1 MKLSGMAGTGSG
13 KLGSQVYAAVSGEQI
28 VRNYQPKVSNPNTEK
43 QVNQRARMKLM
54 SQLSAAMASA
64 IVIPKEGM
72 KSSRNL
78 FVKKNFSKTIAVEGQ
93 AFCFLEGLQLTAG
106 NAALPRVGMSRE
118 DNEKLSIYLTD
129 DATAQADRVVYNLYA
144 RSEEGDLMLI
154 NSVVVTDPG
163 EDGDFITEVDDYASD
178 LYVYAY
184 GMKDLNAKA
193 KAKYGNYKVETGE
206 DIAKL
211 MMTRTLSMSDYQITE
226 TQGNSLTIEDT
237 VTVNVPEGSVIVRF
251 IFQGDGAIRLNSASG
266 AVQQSPVVMRRG
278 TQRKWL
284 AVPAPGYQFSEWAF
298 FDAEGDAIYSKD
310 NPITFTA
317 WGDLWITVITKAV

>member
-28 VRNYQPKVSNPNTEK
+28 VRNYQPKVNNPNTEK

-106 NAALPRVGMSRE
+106 NAALPRVGMSRD
-118 DNEKLSIYLTD
+118 DNEKLSIYLND
-129 DATAQADRVVYNLYA
+129 DATAQVDRVVYNLYA

-226 TQGNSLTIEDT
+226 TQGNSLTIDDT

-251 IFQGDGAIRLNSASG
+251 VFQGDGAIRLNSASG

>member
-1 MKLSGMAGTGSG
+1 MAGTGSG

-28 VRNYQPKVSNPNTEK
+28 VRNYQPKVSNPNTTK

-78 FVKKNFSKTIAVEGQ
+78 FVKKNFAQTIAVEGH
-93 AFCFLEGLQLTAG
+93 ALCFLENLQLTAG
-106 NAALPRVGMSRE
+106 NAALPHVAMSRDGE
-118 DNEKLSIYLTD
+118 GALSIFLMD
-129 DATAQADRVVYNLYA
+129 DARAQADRIVYNLYA

-154 NSVVVTDPG
+154 NSVVCETPG
-163 EDGDFITEVDDYASD
+163 EDGDFPVEVEDYSAD
-178 LYVYAY
+178 LFVYAY

-211 MMTRTLSMSDYQITE
+211 MMTRTLSMSDYQVTE
-226 TQGNSLTIEDT
+226 TQGNSMT
-237 VTVNVPEGSVIVRF
+237 VDDESSALVPEGSVAIRF
-251 IFQGDGAIRLNSASG
+251 QMLGDGAIRLNTASG
-266 AVQQSPVVMRRG
+266 SVQVSPVIVRRG
-278 TQRKWL
+278 TQKKFL
-284 AVPAPGYQFSEWAF
+284 AVAAPGYRFNKWIFVEN
-298 FDAEGDAIYSKD
+298 DEGTGVEYTN

-317 WGDLWITVITKAV
+317 WGNINMIVCFDPIA

>member
-28 VRNYQPKVSNPNTEK
+28 VRNYQPKVNNPNTEK

-78 FVKKNFSKTIAVEGQ
+78 FVKKNFGLSAAVGGH
-93 AFCFLEGLQLTAG
+93 AICFLENLQLTAG
-106 NAALPRVGMSRE
+106 TAALPRVGMTRE
-118 DNEKLSIYLTD
+118 DNEKLSIYLAD
-129 DATAQADRVVYNLYA
+129 DASAQADRVVYNLYA

-154 NSVVVTDPG
+154 KSVVVTDPG

-226 TQGNSLTIEDT
+226 TQGNSITIEDT
-237 VTVNVPEGSVIVRF
+237 ATPNVPEGSVLVRF
-251 IFQGDGAIRLNSASG
+251 AIYGDGAIRLNSAAG
-266 AVQQSPVVMRRG
+266 AVQQSPIVMRRG
-278 TQRKWL
+278 TQRKWFF
-284 AVPAPGYQFSEWAF
+284 APAPGYSFKRWMFWTIGGEEQ
-298 FDAEGDAIYSKD
+298 YSTD
-310 NPITFTA
+310 NPVTFTA
-317 WGDLWITVITKAV
+317 WGDINCVVECNEV